1 MARDNPIDLHV
12 GRRVRMRRM
21 LIGMSQTELAE
32 QLGLTFQQIQKYEKG
47 MNRIGASRIFEIAQ
61 VLNVS
66 PAYFF
71 EGLEGETMGQ
81 DADVATEEDLVSLEA
96 LQAIA
101 TRQGIELNRAF
112 LKLRHPKIR
121 RLIIDLV
128 DSIAE
133 EYGSDPIVNRKR
145 GRSNKA
151 VPEATETDTSP
162 RTTPDGENEDA

>member
-21 LIGMSQTELAE
+21 LIGMSQTELADR
-32 QLGLTFQQIQKYEKG
+32 LGLTFQQIQKYEKG
-47 MNRIGASRIFEIAQ
+47 MNRIGASRMFEIGQ
-61 VLNVS
+61 VLRVS

-71 EGLEGETMGQ
+71 EGLEGESMGEA
-81 DADVATEEDLVSLEA
+81 ADVASEEDLVSLEA

-112 LKLRHPKIR
+112 LKLRNPKIR

-133 EYGSDPIVNRKR
+133 EYGTDPLPRR
-145 GRSNKA
+145 GRDSND
-151 VPEATETDTSP
+151 PS
-162 RTTPDGENEDA
+162 

>member
-32 QLGLTFQQIQKYEKG
+32 RLGLTFQQIQKYEKG
-47 MNRIGASRIFEIAQ
+47 MNRIGASRMFEIGQ
-61 VLNVS
+61 VLGVS

-71 EGLEGETMGQ
+71 EGLEGESMGEA
-81 DADVATEEDLVSLEA
+81 ADVASEEDLVSLEA

-112 LKLRHPKIR
+112 LKLRNPKIR
-121 RLIIDLV
+121 RLIIELV

-133 EYGSDPIVNRKR
+133 EYGSDPVH
-145 GRSNKA
+145 
-151 VPEATETDTSP
+151 P
-162 RTTPDGENEDA
+162 RARDRRPPS